1 MDPAQLQKPGPV
13 TQLLADARGGDRGAM
28 DRLFSLVYDELRVHA
43 HRRRLFQ
50 GGGDEMLNTTALVH
64 EAYLKMTEP
73 ASLSYQDRG
82 HFFAVAARAMRQ
94 ILVDAAR
101 RRKALKRGGGAAVEV
116 LDEARVGVDDHAADV
131 LALDLALT
139 QLATLDERLSKL
151 VELRFF
157 AGLSVEETAE
167 VLELSPRTVKRDWRK
182 ARALLYDALQHGVAL
197 VG

>member
-1 MDPAQLQKPGPV
+1 MDAPELREAGPV
-13 TQLLADARGGDRGAM
+13 TQLLAQARGGDRGAM
-28 DRLFSLVYDELRVHA
+28 DRLFALVYEELRAHA

-50 GGGDEMLNTTALVH
+50 GGGDDLLNTTALVH

-73 ASLSYQDRG
+73 ASLSYQDRA

-101 RRKALKRGGGAAVEV
+101 RRKALKRGGGVSVEA
-116 LDEARVGVDDHAADV
+116 LDEASIGTDDHATEL
-131 LALDLALT
+131 LALDVALT
-139 QLATLDERLSKL
+139 QLAVFDDRLSRL

-182 ARALLYDALQHGVAL
+182 ARALLYDALQHGVA
-197 VG
+197 VV